1 MTVYTLKVKLPGLPR
16 RLDMECEKG
25 GMKVNTE
32 VFGLNNWRMEFSLD
46 MGRPISRTDYE
57 EKKRGLVLD
66 IFHLRCLVD
75 ILVRLL
81 SRQLGYIA
89 LNYKKRDLRDINL
102 GASVL
107 IVSKDV

>member
-1 MTVYTLKVKLPGLPR
+1 MMANNKGGEKGYDYVCFEGEAARTSR

-81 SRQLGYIA
+81 SRQL
-89 LNYKKRDLRDINL
+89 DI
-102 GASVL
+102 
-107 IVSKDV
+107 